1 MKIRNLILSALLLG
15 AFVSAPAFAGPVIDW
30 DPAYVYGPGASATV
44 VVPGAELRGVGIVSM
59 FDGPLGFLDAN
70 DPNKEYTFVFRG
82 LIANP
87 TVVSGPP
94 AFTFYTTNYNGGIIE
109 LYEGTPRNS
118 SFAPNPTRCS
128 MSRSPTA
135 DADGLRSSRTSPSVS
150 AFFDRGTRAR
160 LQPPMFP
167 NLSRCTACRLFQ
179 KQVARCPPLWRPWCR
194 TTAPSSHR
202 LPDRPTTHRSAH
214 RNNFLWLP
222 RRVSCPPGSIRLRL
236 RSAAATSQA
245 GSDRFRSADS

>member
-44 VVPGAELRGVGIVSM
+44 VIPGAELRGVGIVSM

-70 DPNKEYTFVFRG
+70 DPTKEYTFVFRG

-109 LYEGTPRNS
+109 LYEGSPRNS
-118 SFAPNPTRCS
+118 SFAPNPENAIVPSTFQDGTLLLSGIFTSFYTQTNNFTASKSGNMEGNILWNGGSLLSVFNGGNGEPCPGLFTGGITWSTLPGVGIEGYVFRHDGKIDLNC
-128 MSRSPTA
+128 PTA
-135 DADGLRSSRTSPSVS
+135 SSPSTWGKMK
-150 AFFDRGTRAR
+150 AQYR
-160 LQPPMFP
+160 
-167 NLSRCTACRLFQ
+167 
-179 KQVARCPPLWRPWCR
+179 
-194 TTAPSSHR
+194 
-202 LPDRPTTHRSAH
+202 
-214 RNNFLWLP
+214 
-222 RRVSCPPGSIRLRL
+222 
-236 RSAAATSQA
+236 
-245 GSDRFRSADS
+245 